1 MTPPLRPSRALV
13 ADAEDPRDMGAA
25 AQRLDLV
32 DRLQFGDD
40 ADDLAGADI
49 ENRQD
54 RALAC
59 GERLQARRQT
69 LTRETRRVDP
79 LAAHFLLS

>member
-1 MTPPLRPSRALV
+1 M
-13 ADAEDPRDMGAA
+13 ADAEDARHMGPA
-25 AQRLDLV
+25 AQRFDLV
-32 DRLQFGDD
+32 DRLQLGDH

-54 RALAC
+54 RALAR

-69 LTRETRRVDP
+69 LTRETHVSTP
-79 LAAHFLLS
+79 LPRIFFF